1 MTFGI
6 PSSLLPLDEEG
17 EPNLSRHWNYLEE
30 RKATEEESKRKAA
43 HEIGAPT
50 SIDVVLG
57 RGKPFQEYPG
67 NLRLQ
72 EIIEKHWSRY
82 QVADRFEKT
91 VITMEIVTATK
102 SSGGRFLKKDG
113 DSWILVDDTVAK
125 DRVSHSC
132 RNITQKKRKQD
143 YKNFWW
149 PFSQNKL

>member
-6 PSSLLPLDEEG
+6 CSLLLPLDEEG
-17 EPNLSRHWNYLEE
+17 EPDLSRHLNYLEE
-30 RKATEEESKRKAA
+30 RKTTEEESKRKVSDG
-43 HEIGAPT
+43 IGPPT

-72 EIIEKHWSRY
+72 EIIEKHWSKY
-82 QVADRFEKT
+82 QKADRFEKT

-113 DSWILVDDTVAK
+113 DGWILVDDTVAK

-143 YKNFWW
+143 DKNFWW
-149 PFSQNKL
+149 PFSQNEP